1 MNESSAHPGSTML
14 QGPVWNR
21 ILLFAL
27 PVAATGMLEQ
37 LFNAS
42 DIAIV
47 GSFAQTGRTEAVAA
61 VGANSPIV
69 GLLVNFF
76 VGIALGAN
84 VVIAQAV
91 GQRKPKT
98 IEQAVQTS
106 LLLAIACGLATTLI
120 GEAVIGTGLS
130 LMNIPANVYPH
141 ALQYMRIYLAGM
153 PAILL
158 YNFEASVFRSIGE
171 TKTPLLALAVS
182 GVINVIL
189 NLFFVIVVHLSV
201 AGVAIATVIAN
212 VISSLILL
220 AILLK
225 TDKPIRLSLHD
236 LHPSRAVAARIL
248 RIGLP
253 AGLQSSVFAIA
264 NIIIQTAINSLGT
277 VVMAASSAAFN
288 VEIFCYYVLNSFT
301 QACTTF
307 VSQNYGAGQFDR
319 CRKILGVSITEGILA
334 TVLSIALVLS
344 CGRSLLAIFNS
355 SPQVI
360 ENGYWRM
367 VIVFAGYVF
376 SVLYESFSGYLRGF
390 GISLVPALLTV
401 LGVCGVRLVWVF
413 AVFPQHP
420 TFPFLMLCFPISLCV
435 TALLMA
441 GAVFHCRPAVREKAA
456 AAQ

>member
-106 LLLAIACGLATTLI
+106 LLL
-120 GEAVIGTGLS
+120 
-130 LMNIPANVYPH
+130 
-141 ALQYMRIYLAGM
+141 
-153 PAILL
+153 AILL

>member
-1 MNESSAHPGSTML
+1 ML

-76 VGIALGAN
+76 AGIALGAN
-84 VVIAQAV
+84 VVIA
-91 GQRKPKT
+91 
-98 IEQAVQTS
+98 QAVQTS
-106 LLLAIACGLATTLI
+106 LLLAIACGLVTTLI
-120 GEAVIGTGLS
+120 GEAVIGPGLS
-130 LMNIPANVYPH
+130 FMNIPADVYPH

-212 VISSLILL
+212 FISSLILL

-225 TDKPIRLSLHD
+225 TDKPIRLTLNS
-236 LHPSRAVAARIL
+236 LHPSKAIAGRIL

-319 CRKILGVSITEGILA
+319 CRRILGVSIAEGVLA

-344 CGRSLLAIFNS
+344 CGRNLLAIFNN
-355 SPQVI
+355 SPEVV
-360 ENGYWRM
+360 ENGCWRLI
-367 VIVFAGYVF
+367 IVFSGYIF

-390 GISLVPALLTV
+390 GISLVPAVLTV

-413 AVFPQHP
+413 GIFPQHP
-420 TFPFLMLCFPISLCV
+420 SFPFLMLCFPISLCL
-435 TALLMA
+435 TSLLM
-441 GAVFHCRPAVREKAA
+441 GTAVLVYRPAAREKAHRQGA
-456 AAQ
+456 AVS

>member
-1 MNESSAHPGSTML
+1 
-14 QGPVWNR
+14 
-21 ILLFAL
+21 
-27 PVAATGMLEQ
+27 
-37 LFNAS
+37 
-42 DIAIV
+42 
-47 GSFAQTGRTEAVAA
+47 
-61 VGANSPIV
+61 
-69 GLLVNFF
+69 
-76 VGIALGAN
+76 
-84 VVIAQAV
+84 
-91 GQRKPKT
+91 
-98 IEQAVQTS
+98 
-106 LLLAIACGLATTLI
+106 
-120 GEAVIGTGLS
+120 
-130 LMNIPANVYPH
+130 
-141 ALQYMRIYLAGM
+141 
-153 PAILL
+153 
-158 YNFEASVFRSIGE
+158 
-171 TKTPLLALAVS
+171 
-182 GVINVIL
+182 
-189 NLFFVIVVHLSV
+189 
-201 AGVAIATVIAN
+201 
-212 VISSLILL
+212 
-220 AILLK
+220 LK